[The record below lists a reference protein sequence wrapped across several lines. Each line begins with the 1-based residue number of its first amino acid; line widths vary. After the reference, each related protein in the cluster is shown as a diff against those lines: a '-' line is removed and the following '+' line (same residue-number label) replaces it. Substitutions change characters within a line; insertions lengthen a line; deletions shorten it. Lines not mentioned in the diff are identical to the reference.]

1 MPRIAVFRVMTESAF
16 VAIEGIPYEADRL
29 FEYAVP
35 EAFATLVFP
44 GAVVL
49 CPFGAGD
56 RQRRGVVLSVGKA
69 EAAVRKPLAAVT
81 DVGFAL
87 DAELLRL
94 AEYVRGKYFC
104 TYFDAVRCVLP
115 PGIFGATERFYEAV
129 SCTDE
134 ELLAYFAANGGRVER
149 RKLKNDLGRAAYTRL
164 LRAVR
169 AGEVREVFRSQT
181 VRARTQRTVAVGP
194 QAEAYLRTLEKSTAA
209 TAEKHRAVLRF
220 LTEHGPS
227 LPAEVCAA
235 AAVGEG
241 VLKTLEKKEAVCF
254 GLREQVR
261 DPLGMRR
268 AEASNEPLVLS
279 AEQQAAYEAISAQLG
294 SGKTHLLYGVTGS
307 GKTHVYLALTDRI
320 LAEGKC
326 VLLLVPEI
334 LLTLQIVDIFCRRY
348 GKEIAVLHS
357 GLSAGERFDE
367 WRRIASGECRIVVGT
382 RSAVFVPLRNLGLIL
397 IDEEQ
402 EHTYRSEMTP
412 KYSAVEVASF
422 RVREAGA
429 LLLTASAT
437 PSFERYRAA
446 MEGKIGYSGILQRY
460 NARPLPKTLVV
471 DMTGEQ
477 QQGNASLFSREL
489 SMQIGENLAHRE
501 QTVLFMNRR
510 GYSSFVSCPSCKY
523 VFRCESCGI
532 PLTYHRAGN
541 ELVCHYCGA
550 RRPVPALC
558 PTCGGHTLRYAGA
571 GTQKAEEEL
580 QKRFPEARILRMD
593 GDTVSKKGE
602 RDRIFTAFRR
612 GEADILLGTQMIT
625 KGLDFPNVTLVG
637 VLMADSLLYSSDFRA
652 YEKTFSV
659 LTQVIGRAGRAE
671 KEGRAVVQTY
681 SPSHSVLRFAF
692 QQDYEGFFR
701 QESALRKTLG
711 YPPYCDLCQIVFL
724 ADTVRRAFEGA
735 EAWIRLVSEAV
746 ESEEYA
752 RLPVCIIRPR
762 ETAVPMEKGRH
773 RVRVL
778 MKCRDITQM
787 RRMLS
792 GLYTDFRKNKEFKDV
807 TVDLTMNPAV
817 IV

>member
-1 MPRIAVFRVMTESAF
+1 MTESAF
-16 VAIEGIPYEADRL
+16 VAIEGVPYEADRL

-35 EAFATLVFP
+35 EDLTPLVFP

-56 RQRRGVVLSVGKA
+56 RKRRGVVFSVGKA
-69 EAAVRKPLAAVT
+69 GSSARKPLAGVT

-87 DAELLRL
+87 NPESLRL

-115 PGIFGATERFYEAV
+115 PGIFGATERFYEEI
-129 SCTDE
+129 CCKDE
-134 ELLAYFAANGGRVER
+134 KLHAYFAANGGRAER
-149 RKLKNDLGRAAYTRL
+149 RKLQADLGRAGYTRL

-169 AGEVREVFRSQT
+169 DGEAREVFRSQS
-181 VRARTQRTVAVGP
+181 VRSRTQRTVSVGP
-194 QAEAYLRTLEKSTAA
+194 QAEAYRRTLAQSTSA
-209 TAEKHRAVLRF
+209 TAEKHRAVLAF
-220 LTEHGPS
+220 LTEHGESVPS
-227 LPAEVCAA
+227 EVCRAA
-235 AAVGEG
+235 GVGEG
-241 VLKTLEKKEAVCF
+241 VLKTLEKKEAVRF
-254 GLREQVR
+254 GLREQAR
-261 DPLGMRR
+261 DPLGERR
-268 AEASNEPLVLS
+268 GEVRPDPIVLS
-279 AEQQAAYEAISAQLG
+279 EEQQKAFDEISAQFG

-320 LAEGKC
+320 LAEGKR

-348 GKEIAVLHS
+348 GKDLAVLHS

-367 WRRIASGECRIVVGT
+367 WHRIASGECRIVVGT
-382 RSAVFVPLRNLGLIL
+382 RSAVFVPLRDLGLIL

-437 PSFERYRAA
+437 PSFERFRAA
-446 MEGKIGYSGILQRY
+446 TEGKIGYSGILHRY

-471 DMTGEQ
+471 DMTREQ
-477 QQGNASLFSREL
+477 QEGNSSLFSREL
-489 SMQIGENLAHRE
+489 STQIRENLARKE

-532 PLTYHRAGN
+532 PMTYHRAGN

-550 RRPVPALC
+550 RRPVPDLC
-558 PTCGGHTLRYAGA
+558 PECGGHTIRYAGA

-580 QKRFPEARILRMD
+580 QRKFPEARILRMD
-593 GDTVSKKGE
+593 GDTVTRKGE
-602 RDRIFTAFRR
+602 RDRLLTAFRR
-612 GEADILLGTQMIT
+612 GEADVLLGTQMIT

-681 SPSHSVLRFAF
+681 SPSHTVLGFAF
-692 QQDYEGFFR
+692 RQDYGGFFR
-701 QESALRKTLG
+701 QESGLRKILG
-711 YPPYCDLCQIVFL
+711 YPPYCDLCQVVFL
-724 ADTVRRAFEGA
+724 ADTVARAFVGA
-735 EAWIRLVSEAV
+735 EEWIRMVSEAV
-746 ESEEYA
+746 KTEEYA

-778 MKCRDITQM
+778 MKCRDITLM

-792 GLYTDFRKNKEFKDV
+792 VLYIEYRKNKEFKDV